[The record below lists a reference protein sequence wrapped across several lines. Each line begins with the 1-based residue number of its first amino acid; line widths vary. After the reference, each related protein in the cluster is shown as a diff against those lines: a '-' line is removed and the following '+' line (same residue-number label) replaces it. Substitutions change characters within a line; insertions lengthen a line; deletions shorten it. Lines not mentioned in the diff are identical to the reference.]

1 MKDTAESCKW
11 SITSVGMDSLHVAG
25 VWRSPERNR
34 VFDRAPPNTSLSD
47 MTVLQLALE
56 LQHEGFLFQVV
67 AMRQTRSR
75 LPAFTL
81 QLEQR
86 VTYLRHKAS
95 RSEFSHS
102 FVNWLHVAI
111 RFSQLFPLS
120 TCGTRSTTNAFW
132 ALGLMSLTGGGGGTR
147 SVS

>member
-1 MKDTAESCKW
+1 
-11 SITSVGMDSLHVAG
+11 MDSLHVAG
-25 VWRSPERNR
+25 VWRSPEHNR

-47 MTVLQLALE
+47 MTVLELALE

-67 AMRQTRSR
+67 ALRQTRSR

-95 RSEFSHS
+95 RSEFS
-102 FVNWLHVAI
+102 
-111 RFSQLFPLS
+111 RFYL
-120 TCGTRSTTNAFW
+120 T
-132 ALGLMSLTGGGGGTR
+132 ALLAACRDQIQPAVPIEHLRDQKYYKRILGIGVDEPHRRRGRHQVCLLEVR
-147 SVS
+147 LVS